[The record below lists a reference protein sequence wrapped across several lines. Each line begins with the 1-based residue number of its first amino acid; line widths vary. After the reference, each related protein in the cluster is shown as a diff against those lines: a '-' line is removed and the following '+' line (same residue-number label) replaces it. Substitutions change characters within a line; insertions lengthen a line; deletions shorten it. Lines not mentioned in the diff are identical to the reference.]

1 MANIKISELPQVSSL
16 LNTDVLPAV
25 ASSITSKI
33 TVQNLSN
40 SLTQVSSS
48 ISSSY
53 AISASYATT
62 ASYALNAVSI
72 DTSSF
77 ITTGSIGSTQG
88 ITGSLLI
95 NGSTNISNN
104 IIVTGSIVSNTSL
117 RIKDTSNDGGDFFVS
132 PSSDYL
138 YFASDQDFQPEFVL
152 ALSGS
157 SYFSPRPNHT
167 RLVSSKGFSIAV
179 NQGMPIQMTGSLNV
193 TGSFTHRDGYTI
205 LTKVSSSLNFLDDTA
220 AASGGVPL
228 GGLYRNGNAI
238 QIRLV

>member
-1 MANIKISELPQVSSL
+1 MADIKISA
-16 LNTDVLPAV
+16 LPAV
-25 ASSITSKI
+25 TSVVSSDIFPTVAGSTTSKI

-77 ITTGSIGSTQG
+77 ITTGSIGFTQR
-88 ITGSLLI
+88 ITGSLSISGL
-95 NGSTNISNN
+95 TNLNN
-104 IIVTGSIVSNTSL
+104 LIVTGAIVSNTSL
-117 RIKDTSNDGGDFFVS
+117 HIKDTSNDGGDFFVS

-138 YFASDQDFQPEFVL
+138 YFASNQDFQPEFVL

-157 SYFSPRPNHT
+157 SNFSPRPNHT

-179 NQGMPIQMTGSLNV
+179 NEGMPIQMTGSLNV
-193 TGSFTHRDGYTI
+193 TGSFTHTGGYTI
-205 LTKVSSSLNFLDDTA
+205 LTNVSSSLNFLDDTA